1 MCGSDRI
8 KSRNI
13 AEIICSQMSK
23 VRMKKMKP
31 LWMFPLNHFLPI
43 EITQVHFQMGTKTK
57 NRNNHEHKAKCNS
70 YCSSS
75 NSVLHAHNLFKRIFK
90 YLQTNKWTHPR
101 PAHRSVGSKRKTAM
115 RTTKDTSSVKGNLQ
129 WCIAVPGTRWIKL
142 ATMALKC
149 ARISLRISTSL
160 SFSASKSMRVR
171 STYSKNKAPRAKV
184 SRSKAPL
191 VLEQKEMKLS
201 DD

>member
-1 MCGSDRI
+1 MISSQTCTQA
-8 KSRNI
+8 SR
-13 AEIICSQMSK
+13 
-23 VRMKKMKP
+23 
-31 LWMFPLNHFLPI
+31 
-43 EITQVHFQMGTKTK
+43 
-57 NRNNHEHKAKCNS
+57 
-70 YCSSS
+70 
-75 NSVLHAHNLFKRIFK
+75 FKEEN
-90 YLQTNKWTHPR
+90 T
-101 PAHRSVGSKRKTAM
+101 VM
-115 RTTKDTSSVKGNLQ
+115 RTTNNTSSMKGNLQ

-191 VLEQKEMKLS
+191 VLEQKETKLLDDWSWCQSSICFTENKVHCQNSHAKFVLDVHAVYMKKTSSLELF
-201 DD
+201 